1 MEKKKK
7 KKKSRAPQKGQTQLN
22 ATIEGP
28 LQSTNRHPAG
38 AAEARAPGVLQR
50 KEQPRSQANAYLA
63 VVASHDEH
71 TQEGKHGAG
80 FDGELVAV
88 NLVAVAVG
96 KVSWRSVS
104 VPPQWQRRR
113 RYFVARCSEDDL
125 PVGRRL
131 IRIVR
136 KESRS

>member
-1 MEKKKK
+1 MEAPLQPGNHQPARPAET
-7 KKKSRAPQKGQTQLN
+7 RAP
-22 ATIEGP
+22 AI
-28 LQSTNRHPAG
+28 
-38 AAEARAPGVLQR
+38 LQR
-50 KEQPRSQANAYLA
+50 KEQPRSQADAYLV

-71 TQEGKHGAG
+71 TPEGKHGAG

-88 NLVAVAVG
+88 SLVAVAVG